1 MNLKKYEEYLKSVTC
16 IQNVKLVITDMER
29 VIFSYPDNKNNLKI
43 SDDVKNIVKENKEIT
58 MENNVFNRGEF
69 SIIKEDFENGN
80 IIKLFESDNVDIS
93 EYTAQMVVPISI
105 DNKVLGSVIFYR
117 DIKIKYPGKSFIKSK
132 LPSIVITK
140 TFLEDLLKK
149 EVANNNCLK
158 LINN

>member
-1 MNLKKYEEYLKSVTC
+1 
-16 IQNVKLVITDMER
+16 
-29 VIFSYPDNKNNLKI
+29 
-43 SDDVKNIVKENKEIT
+43 
-58 MENNVFNRGEF
+58 
-69 SIIKEDFENGN
+69 
-80 IIKLFESDNVDIS
+80 
-93 EYTAQMVVPISI
+93 MVVPISI

>member
-1 MNLKKYEEYLKSVTC
+1 MNLKKYEEYLKSVTY
-16 IQNVKLVITDMER
+16 IQNVKLVITDKEK

-43 SDDVKNIVKENKEIT
+43 SNDVINIIKENKEIT

-69 SIIKEDFENGN
+69 SKIKEDFDEGN
-80 IIKLFESDNVDIS
+80 IIKLFENDNVDIS

-132 LPSIVITK
+132 LPSIILTK

-149 EVANNNCLK
+149 EVVDNNSLK